1 MWAEVE
7 KFRLGRVVFVGHL
20 FKILKSV
27 VWLLLWGGLVV
38 QPANAQKRYPPVD
51 EAWDGTSYRALVQ
64 RVENDGLQLPTL
76 SDEATKPV
84 FERIVNVDNIP
95 LRMGLNRE
103 LSTTIRFQRL
113 DSALDPI
120 HKLVVLYLNEAK
132 KGKPYATELAR
143 LMVYESKVSAA
154 LLDLSEPYLSTLSSD
169 KRYQVHVAYHD
180 QIKNDA
186 RQLFSDLVQGMTE
199 TRRYSKSDILRM
211 IGGALDALPSYQP
224 IFTDQDRQDLVQKL
238 AQQISKTTDQELKKS
253 LTELRDA
260 IVHRR
265 ART

>member
-1 MWAEVE
+1 M
-7 KFRLGRVVFVGHL
+7 GQL
-20 FKILKSV
+20 FKILKASL
-27 VWLLLWGGLVV
+27 WLLLWGGLVV
-38 QPANAQKRYPPVD
+38 QSANAQKRYPPAD
-51 EAWDGTSYRALVQ
+51 EAWDGTSYRALVE
-64 RVENDGLQLPTL
+64 RVETSGLALPTL
-76 SDEATKPV
+76 SDEATKLV

-120 HKLVVLYLNEAK
+120 HKLVVLYLKETQ
-132 KGKPYATELAR
+132 KGKPYGTELAR

-154 LLDLSEPYLSTLSSD
+154 LLDLSEPYLATLTTD
-169 KRYQVHVAYHD
+169 KRYQVHVAYLD
-180 QIKNDA
+180 QVKSAA
-186 RQLFSDLVQGMTE
+186 RQFYSDLVQGMTE
-199 TRRYSKSDILRM
+199 TRRYSKSDILRL
-211 IGGALDALPSYQP
+211 IGGAHDALPSYQP
-224 IFTDQDRQDLVQKL
+224 IFTDEDRQELVQKL
-238 AQQISKTTDQELKKS
+238 AQQISKTTDQELKKG

>member
-1 MWAEVE
+1 M
-7 KFRLGRVVFVGHL
+7 RQL
-20 FKILKSV
+20 FKTLRPSL
-27 VWLLLWGGLVV
+27 WLLLWGGLAV
-38 QPANAQKRYPPVD
+38 QSASAQSASYPPAD
-51 EAWDGTSYRALVQ
+51 EPWDGTSYRALVE
-64 RVENDGLQLPTL
+64 RVETKRLVLPTL

-84 FERIVNVDNIP
+84 FERMINIDNIP
-95 LRMGLNRE
+95 LRMGLNRQ

-132 KGKPYATELAR
+132 KGKSYAPELAR
-143 LMVYESKVSAA
+143 LMVYETKVSAA
-154 LLDLSEPYLSTLSSD
+154 LLDLSEPYLATLATD

-180 QIKNDA
+180 QVKSAA
-186 RQLFSDLVQGMTE
+186 RQLYSDLLQGMAE

-211 IGGALDALPSYQP
+211 IGGAHDGLPSFQP
-224 IFTDQDRQDLVQKL
+224 IFTDQDRQDLVQRL
-238 AQQISKTTDQELKKS
+238 TQQISTTKDQELKKA

>member
-1 MWAEVE
+1 M
-7 KFRLGRVVFVGHL
+7 GHL
-20 FKILKSV
+20 FKLLQSAL
-27 VWLLLWGGLVV
+27 WLLVWGGLVV
-38 QPANAQKRYPPVD
+38 QSANAQKRYPPSD
-51 EAWDGTSYRALVQ
+51 EAWDGTSYRALVE
-64 RVENDGLQLPTL
+64 RVEKDGLALPTL
-76 SDEATKPV
+76 ADETTKLV

-120 HKLVVLYLNEAK
+120 HKLMVLYLNETK

-143 LMVYESKVSAA
+143 LIVYECKVSAA
-154 LLDLSEPYLSTLSSD
+154 LLDLSDPYLATLAGD
-169 KRYQVHVAYHD
+169 KRYQVHVAYID
-180 QIKNDA
+180 QVKGAA
-186 RQLFSDLVQGMTE
+186 RQFYSDLVQGTTE
-199 TRRYSKSDILRM
+199 TRRYSKSDILKM
-211 IGGALDALPSYQP
+211 IGGAFDALPSYQP
-224 IFTDQDRQDLVQKL
+224 IFTDQDRQDLVQRL
-238 AQQISKTTDQELKKS
+238 TQQISKTSDQELKKG

>member
-1 MWAEVE
+1 MRQLLE
-7 KFRLGRVVFVGHL
+7 
-20 FKILKSV
+20 ILKPSL
-27 VWLLLWGGLVV
+27 WLLLWSALVV
-38 QPANAQKRYPPVD
+38 QSASAQGNSYPPAD
-51 EAWDGTSYRALVQ
+51 EPWDGTSYRALVE
-64 RVENDGLQLPTL
+64 RVETKKLQLPTL
-76 SDEATKPV
+76 SDEATKLV
-84 FERIVNVDNIP
+84 FERMVNVDNIP
-95 LRMGLNRE
+95 LRMGLNRQ

-132 KGKPYATELAR
+132 KGKSYAPELAR

-154 LLDLSEPYLSTLSSD
+154 LLDLSEPYLATLATD

-180 QIKNDA
+180 QVKSAA
-186 RQLFSDLVQGMTE
+186 RQLYSDLVQGMTE
-199 TRRYSKSDILRM
+199 TSRYSKSDILRM
-211 IGGALDALPSYQP
+211 IGGAHDGLPSFQP
-224 IFTDQDRQDLVQKL
+224 IFSDQDRQDHVQRL
-238 AQQISKTTDQELKKS
+238 TQQISTTKDQELKKA

>member
-1 MWAEVE
+1 M
-7 KFRLGRVVFVGHL
+7 RQVF
-20 FKILKSV
+20 KMLKPS
-27 VWLLLWGGLVV
+27 VWLLLWGAVAV
-38 QPANAQKRYPPVD
+38 QSASAQGNSYPPAD
-51 EAWDGTSYRALVQ
+51 EPWDGTSYRALVE
-64 RVENDGLQLPTL
+64 RVETKGLSLPTL
-76 SDEATKPV
+76 SNDATKLV
-84 FERIVNVDNIP
+84 FERMVNVDNIP

-120 HKLVVLYLNEAK
+120 HKLVVLYLNETK

-154 LLDLSEPYLSTLSSD
+154 LLDLSEPYLATLATD

-180 QIKNDA
+180 QVRSAA
-186 RQLFSDLVQGMTE
+186 RQFYSDLVQGMTE
-199 TRRYSKSDILRM
+199 TSRYSKSDILKM
-211 IGGALDALPSYQP
+211 IGGAHDGLPSFQP
-224 IFTDQDRQDLVQKL
+224 IFTDQDRQDHVQRL
-238 AQQISKTTDQELKKS
+238 TQQISTTKDSELKKA